1 MLRVYSERTSAHV
14 LDMRVLQSSA
24 RGTLSKVARNRSSSP
39 PERGMYNSGDAI
51 SARSSSTRRG
61 RCTGMRDEL
70 MGGRGVHRDN
80 RDHVS
85 SFTRPLCIICHAH
98 DKLKKIK
105 DPFGLL
111 GSIDRVG
118 AP

>member
-1 MLRVYSERTSAHV
+1 MVKSDPMLGVYSERTSAHV

-24 RGTLSKVARNRSSSP
+24 RGTLSKVARNRSWSP
-39 PERGMYNSGDAI
+39 PERGMCIRGDAI
-51 SARSSSTRRG
+51 SASSSSTRRG
-61 RCTGMRDEL
+61 KCTRMRDEL
-70 MGGRGVHRDN
+70 MG

-85 SFTRPLCIICHAH
+85 SFTRPLCITCHAH

-111 GSIDRVG
+111 SSIDRVG